1 LRWAEQELLLELQR
15 TSDIM
20 SDQASPA
27 RLQAPGQAAAA
38 GSPLAIGQ
46 SAAAAMGLQAAAAAA
61 AVEGGL
67 QPESAAGSQAGGFIT
82 IRSAPSAPAPPA
94 LPNLQQLDAEED
106 VSVRGVCDG
115 CKQNVLSNDEGRKRE
130 GNKYYHEQCVKGMC
144 GGCGRIVHADAERVK
159 LSGVYWH
166 RDCV

>member
-1 LRWAEQELLLELQR
+1 MVWSSLQ
-15 TSDIM
+15 
-20 SDQASPA
+20 
-27 RLQAPGQAAAA
+27 
-38 GSPLAIGQ
+38 
-46 SAAAAMGLQAAAAAA
+46 AAA

-82 IRSAPSAPAPPA
+82 IRSIPPA
-94 LPNLQQLDAEED
+94 LANLPQLDA
-106 VSVRGVCDG
+106 VAVRGVCDG

-144 GGCGRIVHADAERVK
+144 GGCGQIVHADAERVQ